1 MMSDFLSVFIP
12 FICLA
17 AIVLYLSL
25 KPAFDDKKAR
35 KGVPNSDT
43 FMNNYVYLLHT
54 DIQEAIAKLFVP
66 NAKDPLLYSFDHQSL
81 TITFTEFITTTFTE
95 FNASIKYNLTFYTI
109 DHTTYLK
116 VSLASFFYSRWTI
129 IPYKI
134 NSFFIQ
140 KLDAVPVVYSH
151 FEKLLKNS
159 PH

>member
-25 KPAFDDKKAR
+25 KPGFDDKKAR

-66 NAKDPLLYSFDHQSL
+66 NAKDPLLYSFNHQSL
-81 TITFTEFITTTFTE
+81 TITFTEF
-95 FNASIKYNLTFYTI
+95 NAPIKYNLTFYTI

-116 VSLASFFYSRWTI
+116 VSRASFFYSRCT